1 MWFMGRRP
9 CRRRYY
15 GNVPV
20 TRLRDLG
27 LAVVGYY
34 VRLAGEAAAL
44 DNADAELAAAVA
56 VYTIA
61 GRARRGVALAA
72 EAAREV
78 VPHYYLCLSVRRAWV
93 LPVLSHHRLRLGGG
107 ERTAACALEKRFCA
121 APARRN

>member
-56 VYTIA
+56 VNAIA
-61 GRARRGVALAA
+61 GRARRRVALAA

-78 VPHYYLCLSVRRAWV
+78 VPHDLSCLSA
-93 LPVLSHHRLRLGGG
+93 S
-107 ERTAACALEKRFCA
+107 TALDF
-121 APARRN
+121 

>member
-9 CRRRYY
+9 RRRRYY
-15 GNVPV
+15 GNVPLR
-20 TRLRDLG
+20 RLRDLG

-56 VYTIA
+56 VDAIA

-78 VPHYYLCLSVRRAWV
+78 VAHFFLFGGLGVVCAWALPGRRIFAGRRGVGSRLHTGEAFLALPSRV
-93 LPVLSHHRLRLGGG
+93 L
-107 ERTAACALEKRFCA
+107 
-121 APARRN
+121 N